1 MSRTCRIQAAS
12 IARLRDRQCAMAVAV
27 HKMRAHK
34 KRSAPREQAAT
45 KEIAPAEVKHTT
57 RFCLGAVHYPTVTY
71 YSLGRSGG
79 SVRQPQRSDLHYTG
93 SIPSLYFDAILQ
105 VLHCA
110 LSVLRLRRLKIATNG
125 KAAGAI
131 ANRKSLKT
139 IVGEY
144 EGKLRP
150 TGFRPVGQCFL
161 TLRSMRLSCL
171 FSNSGEPSRTR
182 TCDPLVKSQL
192 LYRLS
197 YRPTRTR

>member
-1 MSRTCRIQAAS
+1 MN
-12 IARLRDRQCAMAVAV
+12 RQCAVAVAV
-27 HKMRAHK
+27 HQMRAHK
-34 KRSAPREQAAT
+34 KRFAPREQAAR

-57 RFCLGAVHYPTVTY
+57 RFCLGAVHYPAVTY
-71 YSLGRSGG
+71 YSLDRSGG
-79 SVRQPQRSDLHYTG
+79 SVRQPSEATSITQARFLVSTSLRSYR
-93 SIPSLYFDAILQ
+93 YFT
-105 VLHCA
+105 A

-125 KAAGAI
+125 KAAGVI

-139 IVGEY
+139 IVGEN

-192 LYRLS
+192 LYQLS
-197 YRPTRTR
+197 YRPT